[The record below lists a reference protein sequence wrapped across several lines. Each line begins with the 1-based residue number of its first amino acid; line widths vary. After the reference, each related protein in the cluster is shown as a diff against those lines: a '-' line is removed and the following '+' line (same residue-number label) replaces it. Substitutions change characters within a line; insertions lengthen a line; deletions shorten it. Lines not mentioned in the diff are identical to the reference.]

1 MSMLMLLTG
10 FFLMSADSVP
20 ITVIGLVLMI
30 GAAYREGAF
39 YQKKKSCR
47 RQAKQDKFK

>member
-1 MSMLMLLTG
+1 MSMLMLLMG

-20 ITVIGLVLMI
+20 VAVIGLVLMI
-30 GAAYREGAF
+30 GAAYREGAV
-39 YQKKKSCR
+39 YQMKKSCR